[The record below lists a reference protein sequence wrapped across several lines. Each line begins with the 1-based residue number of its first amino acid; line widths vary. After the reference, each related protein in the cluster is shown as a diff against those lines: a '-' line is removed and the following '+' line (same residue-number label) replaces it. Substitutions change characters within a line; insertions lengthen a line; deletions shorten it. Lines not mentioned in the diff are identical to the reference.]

1 MQESGFRHSRFVFVS
16 TPFASSQ
23 PPLSPSQLN
32 ALARDLLEG
41 ALGNVWLEGELSGV
55 SRPASG
61 HLYFALKD
69 ARAQVRCALFKPKS
83 QWLRFRPV
91 DGMRVLARGRLTLY
105 EPRGEYQLVLDHL
118 EEAGEGALRRAL
130 EELKARLDAEGLFAA
145 ARKKPL
151 PARIER
157 LGVLSS
163 PGGAAVH
170 DVLTVLRR
178 RFPLIEVELLP
189 VPVQGTQA
197 AAQIVRM
204 LERADASGRYD
215 ALLLARG
222 GGSLEDLAAFND
234 EVLARAIAA
243 ANTPLVCAVGH
254 EIDFSI
260 ADFAADLRAATP
272 SAAAELITPDRAE
285 LLQRLDA
292 LHTRLELS
300 MRRAQ
305 ERRFQRLDA
314 NLQRL
319 QAQHPRARL
328 LRGNERLSSL
338 RMRLALTIERSFHAP
353 CSRLENLQLRLA
365 AQHPALRLPQLDDRA
380 QAAMERLR
388 WLVVNGLE
396 RGAVRLA
403 GLGRAMNAISP
414 LATLERG
421 YALVLNHAGVAV
433 RSAEMLEPGQC
444 VELRFADGIRRAK
457 VLE

>member
-1 MQESGFRHSRFVFVS
+1 MS

-32 ALARDLLEG
+32 ALARDMLEG
-41 ALGNVWLEGELSGV
+41 AFGNVWIEGELSGV

-145 ARKKPL
+145 SRKKPL
-151 PARIER
+151 PERIER

-215 ALLLARG
+215 VLLLTRG

-234 EVLARAIAA
+234 EALARAIAA

-272 SAAAELITPDRAE
+272 SAAAELLTPDRAE
-285 LLQRLDA
+285 LWQRLNA
-292 LHTRLELS
+292 LHARLSLS
-300 MRRAQ
+300 QHRAQ
-305 ERRFQRLDA
+305 ERRFQRLDT

-319 QAQHPRARL
+319 QAQHPGARL
-328 LRGNERLSSL
+328 LRGGERLSGL
-338 RMRLALTIERSFHAP
+338 NARLAQTIERDLLSP
-353 CSRLENLQLRLA
+353 RSRIERLQLRLA
-365 AQHPALRLPQLDDRA
+365 AQHPARRLPKLEDRA
-380 QAAMERLR
+380 RIASQRLR
-388 WLVVNGLE
+388 WLVVHRIE

-403 GLGRAMNAISP
+403 GLGRAMNAVSP

-421 YALVLNHAGVAV
+421 YALVLDEAGMVVRHASQLHVGQGISLRMSDGV
-433 RSAEMLEPGQC
+433 
-444 VELRFADGIRRAK
+444 RRAK
-457 VLE
+457 VQGD

>member
-1 MQESGFRHSRFVFVS
+1 MFVS

-41 ALGNVWLEGELSGV
+41 ALGNVWIEGELSGV

-151 PARIER
+151 PEQVER

-170 DVLTVLRR
+170 DVFTVLRR

-189 VPVQGTQA
+189 VPVQGAQA

-204 LERADASGRYD
+204 LQRADASGRYD
-215 ALLLARG
+215 ALLLTRG

-234 EVLARAIAA
+234 EALARAIAA
-243 ANTPLVCAVGH
+243 AKTPLVCAVGH

-272 SAAAELITPDRAE
+272 SAAAELITPDRTE
-285 LLQRLDA
+285 LLQRLEA
-292 LHTRLELS
+292 LCARLGLS
-300 MRRAQ
+300 MQRAQ

-319 QAQHPRARL
+319 QTQHPRARL
-328 LRGNERLSSL
+328 RRGGERLSGL
-338 RMRLALTIERSFHAP
+338 TARLALAIERSLHAP
-353 CSRLENLQLRLA
+353 RSRIEGLRLRLA
-365 AQHPALRLPQLDDRA
+365 AQHPARHLPQLEDRV
-380 QAAMERLR
+380 QAASQRLR
-388 WLVVNGLE
+388 WLLVHRIE

-403 GLGRAMNAISP
+403 GLGRAMNAVSP

-421 YALVLNHAGVAV
+421 YALVLDETGIAL
-433 RSAEMLEPGQC
+433 RSAEALAPGQR
-444 VELRFADGIRRAK
+444 VELRFADGRRWAR